1 MQYII
6 LIISDNINGEPI
18 LINKIREFS
27 KNHWWFIHCF
37 FGINLG
43 YDLYTNKSYEKKIIR
58 NQTSLPFITSDHPVI
73 NINPLGDKSEYID
86 YYYPI
91 STEFALLVTSSD
103 HWKSI
108 KNNITYDV
116 VDFLNKEICEN
127 SGDTIYSNSKD
138 IIERYKKDFN
148 KRKIITYFN
157 NKRNTLY

>member
-1 MQYII
+1 MQDII
-6 LIISDNINGEPI
+6 LISSDNINGEPI

-27 KNHWWFIHCF
+27 KNHWWFIDCF

-43 YDLYTNKSYEKKIIR
+43 YDLYINKSYEKNIIR

-91 STEFALLVTSSD
+91 STEFALLVTSSN
-103 HWKSI
+103 HWKST

-148 KRKIITYFN
+148 KRKIITYSN
-157 NKRNTLY
+157 NKHNTLY